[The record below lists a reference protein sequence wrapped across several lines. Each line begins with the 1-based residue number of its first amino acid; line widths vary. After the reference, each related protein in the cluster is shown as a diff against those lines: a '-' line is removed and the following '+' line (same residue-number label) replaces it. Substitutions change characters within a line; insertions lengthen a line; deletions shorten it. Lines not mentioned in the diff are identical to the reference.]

1 MTILESIGE
10 SVARAII
17 SFPGVV
23 TFCTAILL
31 WAWCA
36 YRRLQHRLI
45 PFVEELERFCKVLDG
60 IKDEAEFAKR
70 IEEIDE
76 QVRGSKL
83 LGHPWSEFRKTLIY
97 PSLDEDAP
105 VLFNSHSAAAFFS
118 RENLLGEHLNLRFYN
133 ALPNLFTGAGILG
146 TFIGLVAGIGLAGSS
161 LADPDK
167 AQAALSDLLS
177 GASLAFLTSIFGLAA
192 SIGFSYREKHWL
204 HRFEQLRQRWVSGL
218 ERRLRR
224 ITLEELARNMLDESR
239 RQTDYFSQF
248 AEQLAFQL
256 ADALERTVP
265 KALDEKVTAP
275 LTAALESLQ
284 RSVEDLARNQQRT
297 NEETLREIVERF
309 SETISGAAGTE
320 MQAFARTVKALSEQ
334 VNNQIEEVARQ
345 QEAVRRQSEE
355 SVKTLAATF
364 QQGAEGLQ
372 NKVKDSVDQILS
384 GLSTTV
390 EEMSSVLSDTVN
402 RMSGE
407 LEQTATAF
415 AQAAGGLVGSVESI
429 RGILTD
435 TRELVEYLDQLIA
448 TARKAHT
455 ELVRVAGGIGEAS
468 RATEAAAAKIAQAA
482 GTTQDAT
489 AALET
494 ALQKFAHHQ
503 ATLERIWTQYEERFA
518 GLDASLSDVFQQIEH
533 GLERYAQQVKEFI
546 TDLDRHTGEI
556 TSMLA
561 GAVQELNE
569 SVEELSDTLA
579 GRSE

>member
-1 MTILESIGE
+1 MMTLESA
-10 SVARAII
+10 VARAII
-17 SFPGVV
+17 SFPFVV
-23 TFCTAILL
+23 TWCIAIPLC
-31 WAWCA
+31 AWIM
-36 YRRLQHRLI
+36 YWRLKRQLI
-45 PFVEELERFCKVLDG
+45 PFVEELERFCKVLDD

-70 IEEIDE
+70 FEEIDE
-76 QVRGSKL
+76 QARGSKL
-83 LGHPWSEFRKTLIY
+83 LGHQWSEFRETLIY
-97 PSLDEDAP
+97 PSSDEDTP
-105 VLFNSHSAAAFFS
+105 VLYNSHSAAAFFS
-118 RENLLGEHLNLRFYN
+118 RENLLGEHLNLRLYN
-133 ALPNLFTGAGILG
+133 ALPNLFTGFGILG
-146 TFIGLVAGIGLAGSS
+146 TFIGLVAGIYLAGSN
-161 LADPDK
+161 LADPEQ
-167 AQAALSDLLS
+167 AQASLSSLLS
-177 GASLAFLTSIFGLAA
+177 GASLAFLTSIAGLLT
-192 SIGFSYREKHWL
+192 SIVFSWREKHCL
-204 HRFEQLRQRWVSGL
+204 HRFEVLRQRWVSGL

-275 LTAALESLQ
+275 LTVALEALQ

-415 AQAAGGLVGSVESI
+415 TQAAGGLVGSVESI
-429 RGILTD
+429 RGILTN
-435 TRELVEYLDQLIA
+435 TRELVEYQDQLIA

-468 RATEAAAAKIAQAA
+468 RATEAAAEKIAQAA
-482 GTTQDAT
+482 GTTQDAS

-494 ALQKFAHHQ
+494 ALQRFAHHQ

-518 GLDASLSDVFQQIEH
+518 GLDASLAGVFHQIEQ
-533 GLERYAQQVKEFI
+533 GLERYAQLVNEFI
-546 TDLDRHTGEI
+546 TQLDDNTAKI
-556 TSMLA
+556 TSTLA
-561 GAVQELNE
+561 GAVQELNA

-579 GRSE
+579 RRSE